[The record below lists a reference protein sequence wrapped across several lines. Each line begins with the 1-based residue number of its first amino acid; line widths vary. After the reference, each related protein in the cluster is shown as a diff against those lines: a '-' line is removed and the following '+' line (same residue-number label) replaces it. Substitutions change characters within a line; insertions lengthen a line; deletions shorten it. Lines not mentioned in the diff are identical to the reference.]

1 MWHPGVT
8 IIYLSSTS
16 CSKILL
22 LILNNLGS
30 VVVLFCWQIIIPPP
44 FYLFCSCFDELTFCS
59 VCMCA
64 RALHSSTLVPGQIPE
79 PEHCRE
85 KAPCCPAYIKRLR
98 CSHHLVIKH
107 TDRQQRAEGFSTAV
121 SFPSSSSHFHG
132 SERHEESVQL
142 NGMSPSFLRLEVTLL
157 FSFWM
162 RHK

>member
-1 MWHPGVT
+1 MWHAGET
-8 IIYLSSTS
+8 IIYLSPTS

-30 VVVLFCWQIIIPPP
+30 VIVLFCWQIIIPLP
-44 FYLFCSCFDELTFCS
+44 FIYFVLVLTSWLFA
-59 VCMCA
+59 VCVCVQ
-64 RALHSSTLVPGQIPE
+64 ALHSSTLVPGQIPE

-107 TDRQQRAEGFSTAV
+107 TDRQQRVEGFSTAV

-132 SERHEESVQL
+132 SERREESVQL